1 MLTGTGISD
10 LNNPYFSAR
19 GSGMDTP
26 LTALKL
32 LFPSGKRDLLT
43 YLCLGATICEHLKV
57 SLKIRMVRVVWGL
70 AQVQQ

>member
-1 MLTGTGISD
+1 
-10 LNNPYFSAR
+10 
-19 GSGMDTP
+19 MDTP